1 MDIPRW
7 KIKFKKPDGTESEIK
22 LYYEDK
28 QSAYNLIGKDFE
40 IISIEQDTDAS
51 HVEFIDRIKSKSEFI
66 GSNGNKQLYKYPYN
80 DSFIIVIFRKN
91 GDDYYDY
98 LQFQRWDCIGH
109 IKPIL
114 WTPSNPKR
122 FYELFDKDVPELPQ
136 GIVVTPK
143 EIKKMKAKKFW
154 NKGGDVLWVDDL
166 GYIYSADKDTLPS
179 KYKNEEWN
187 KFHDNPNAIK
197 VTYVLATL
205 DNIHGNAKTKW
216 FESKES
222 FLQFYETEKKNVP
235 GYCTFPRYE
244 IVRVGYK
251 REKPEDRKVIW
262 RLPYIDLDME
272 LACGTPINRIAMNW
286 CRRCD
291 KLLRGQQ
298 GFSDFSFFMDV
309 IERYK
314 AYMNI

>member
-1 MDIPRW
+1 MTPRW
-7 KIKFKKPDGTESEIK
+7 NIKFKKPDGTESEIK

-28 QSAYNLIGKDFE
+28 QSAYDLIGKDFE

-66 GSNGNKQLYKYPYN
+66 GSNDNKQLYKYPYN
-80 DSFIIVIFRKN
+80 DSFILVIFRKN

-98 LQFQRWDCIGH
+98 LQFQRWDYIGH
-109 IKPIL
+109 LEPIL

-122 FYELFDKDVPELPQ
+122 FCGLFDKDVPEFPQ

-166 GYIYSADKDTLPS
+166 GYIYSADKDALPS

-197 VTYVLATL
+197 VTYVLATP

-216 FESKES
+216 FKSKES
-222 FLQFYETEKKNVP
+222 FLQFFETEKKNVH

-251 REKPEDRKVIW
+251 RKKPEDRKVIW

-272 LACGTPINRIAMNW
+272 LACGTPINRIAMSW
-286 CRRCD
+286 SRRCD